1 MRLTFRHSL
10 RSSRRFV
17 FENIM
22 DLEHVCVLHRRWFRN
37 LRVRVQRPDYVEY
50 SLTGL
55 FYGLRQEVLA
65 RGGPVD
71 ADHYWYEFI
80 TAISRMQVEGRLD
93 GGDGHLTQAE
103 GITLYSSASL
113 SPFSRFL
120 RP

>member
-1 MRLTFRHSL
+1 MRLTFTHSL

-22 DLEHVCVLHRRWFRN
+22 DLEHVCVVHRRWFRN

-50 SLTGL
+50 RLTGL

-71 ADHYWYEFI
+71 AGHFWDEFI
-80 TAISRMQVEGRLD
+80 SDIARVRVEGRQI
-93 GGDGHLTQAE
+93 GR
-103 GITLYSSASL
+103 ASCRGRGEISVVAGSL
-113 SPFSRFL
+113 KK
-120 RP
+120 